1 MGMLCWG
8 LAQPSSR
15 FPCGLVSPHH
25 STYDTILLFCFFW
38 NVLYR
43 RSSPKLRDTVPN
55 FPLSAAPSVVS
66 THWWNDGMSVCMKS
80 TCHKAKHAVRP
91 QLVWAG
97 ILTILVRK
105 KKKDLGVFCQAGVWE
120 HERDGWFVRKSLDF
134 FKIHGPWSPL
144 PGPGALSHPTLH
156 LCCRLPWARHT
167 CSSSSSYWD
176 QKPSAL
182 SNKHSIYCGSLKV
195 CGRPGGTDSTFLLP
209 ALPGLHE
216 RSSLPS
222 MHCRAGTESEGIGPG
237 ARWGTLGES
246 LASSH
251 PPL

>member
-1 MGMLCWG
+1 MDMLCWG
-8 LAQPSSR
+8 LAQPSSG

-66 THWWNDGMSVCMKS
+66 THLWNDGMSVCMKS

-105 KKKDLGVFCQAGVWE
+105 KKKRSWC
-120 HERDGWFVRKSLDF
+120 
-134 FKIHGPWSPL
+134 IL
-144 PGPGALSHPTLH
+144 PGRSLGTWERWLVREKVLGFLQNPRPLEPPA
-156 LCCRLPWARHT
+156 RPW
-167 CSSSSSYWD
+167 
-176 QKPSAL
+176 
-182 SNKHSIYCGSLKV
+182 GSV
-195 CGRPGGTDSTFLLP
+195 PP
-209 ALPGLHE
+209 
-216 RSSLPS
+216 
-222 MHCRAGTESEGIGPG
+222 
-237 ARWGTLGES
+237 
-246 LASSH
+246 H
-251 PPL
+251 PPPVLQAALGSPHLF